1 MICFHRKFDGS
12 DGSIQTKTSRCSCES
27 YNSGNFTQCLNV
39 AGIII
44 RMSATDYDSND
55 SDDDDDDDDDDAGD
69 EFEED
74 NYIEVTVDD
83 EQYESQEK

>member
-55 SDDDDDDDDDDAGD
+55 SDDDDDDAGD

>member
-55 SDDDDDDDDDDAGD
+55 SDDDDAGD
-69 EFEED
+69 EFGED

>member
-55 SDDDDDDDDDDAGD
+55 SDDDDAGD